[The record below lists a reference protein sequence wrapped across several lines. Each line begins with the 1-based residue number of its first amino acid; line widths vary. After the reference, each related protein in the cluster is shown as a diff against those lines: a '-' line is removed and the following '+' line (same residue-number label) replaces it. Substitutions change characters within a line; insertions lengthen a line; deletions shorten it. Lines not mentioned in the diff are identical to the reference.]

1 MPNMSTRSI
10 FISLVSLVILWSCGN
25 KNADWT
31 DRAMPGK
38 ALTTWSFSIDGESW
52 EEVTIPHTYN
62 AADGHS
68 KEYYRGYAHYKTTL
82 PEAKEDTP
90 RYLIFEG
97 VGQSCHVIFEG
108 DTLCYHSGGYTP
120 FYVDITG
127 KKGRE
132 VEVYC
137 ENTLNLDRIPL
148 SADFN
153 KNGGIHYPAWLL
165 ECPAV
170 HLSPEAYGY
179 YRMHVS
185 QKEVSDEKAVGEAKV
200 QIKNSSAEEQAVS
213 IKWSLRDAAG
223 VEVLAHNETTTL
235 AGGAAQDIV
244 WDFTLDNPHLWNGLE
259 DPYLYTLTVS
269 VGEDYAKT
277 EVGFRYFSMDREK
290 GFFLNGKSYPLR
302 GVNVHQ
308 DMEGIASAYT
318 KADFDA
324 DYAVIKELGCNFLR
338 LAHYP
343 HNDYA
348 FRLCDRMGIVV
359 QTEIPWVNNCGTEIT
374 EAYAKNI
381 YSQMGEMVKA
391 LYNHPSIIFW
401 GMWNELDT
409 WGHTKFKVQGVLDPR
424 RAVDETARL
433 YDFTKQLDPYR
444 YVGLTDDSMFERDF
458 YTELKADYYSE
469 NRYHGW
475 YYSGTNFEAL
485 TPDLEWIRD
494 NMGVTNLSEYGL
506 GINPHCHTWRT
517 ECLKR
522 DKTKKDSLH
531 FEEYGNLFHESY
543 AAQIERAP
551 YLAFTSI
558 WVMFDFAVVER
569 EEGIMDSEDGVNFT
583 LNEYNKYMNN
593 KGLITRDRGVY
604 KDVFYLYKAWWNKSE
619 ETVYLTSRRLK
630 YRPAGEPFTLTVYS
644 NSPSLKVFCNGVEI
658 AAATESGDDTGVVWK
673 FPAQMGDSATT
684 FRVESPSGKSDEITI
699 LPLQI

>member
-1 MPNMSTRSI
+1 MSKKLL
-10 FISLVSLVILWSCGN
+10 ISAILTLAVFSSCRERVN
-25 KNADWT
+25 SWT
-31 DRAMPGK
+31 DRAMAGTP
-38 ALTTWSFSIDGESW
+38 LTTWSFSIDGESW
-52 EEVTIPHTYN
+52 KEVTIPHTYN

-68 KEYYRGYAHYKTTL
+68 KEYYRGHAHYTTSL
-82 PEAKEDTP
+82 PEAEKGTP

-97 VGQSCHVIFEG
+97 VGQSCHVILEG

-120 FYVDITG
+120 FYIDITG
-127 KKGRE
+127 ISGRE
-132 VEVYC
+132 LEVYC

-170 HLSPEAYGY
+170 HFSPEAYGY

-185 QKEVSDEKAVGEAKV
+185 QKEISNEKAVGEAKA
-200 QIKNSSAEEQAVS
+200 QIKNSSVQDQVVS
-213 IKWSLRDAAG
+213 VKWSLKDAAG
-223 VEVLAHNETTTL
+223 AEVLAHNETVAL
-235 AGGAAQDIV
+235 AGGVAQDVV
-244 WDFTLDNPHLWNGLE
+244 WDFTLENPHLWNGLE

-269 VGEDYAKT
+269 AGEDYAET

-302 GVNVHQ
+302 GVNIHQ
-308 DMEGIASAYT
+308 DKEGIASAYT

-324 DYAVIKELGCNFLR
+324 DYAVVKELGCNFLR

-374 EAYAKNI
+374 EEYAQNI
-381 YSQMGEMVKA
+381 YSQMSEMVKS

-444 YVGLTDDSMFERDF
+444 YVGLTDDSMFQRDF

-583 LNEYNKYMNN
+583 LNEYNKYLNN
-593 KGLITRDRGVY
+593 KGLITRDRATY
-604 KDVFYLYKAWWNKSE
+604 KDIFYLYKAWWNKSE
-619 ETVYLTSRRLK
+619 ETVYFTSRRLK

-644 NSPSLKVFCNGVEI
+644 NAPSLKVFCNDAEI
-658 AAATESGDDTGVVWK
+658 AAATESGEDTGVVWK
-673 FPAQMGDSATT
+673 FPAQMGNSATT

>member
-1 MPNMSTRSI
+1 
-10 FISLVSLVILWSCGN
+10 
-25 KNADWT
+25 
-31 DRAMPGK
+31 MPGEPLDK
-38 ALTTWSFSIDGESW
+38 WSFSIDGQSW
-52 EEVTIPHTYN
+52 ENVTIPHTYN
-62 AADGHS
+62 NIDGHS

-82 PEAKEDTP
+82 PKASENTP

-97 VGQSCHVIFEG
+97 VGQSCHVILEG

-170 HLSPEAYGY
+170 HFSPEAYGY

-185 QKEVSDEKAVGEAKV
+185 QKDVSDDKAVGEAKA
-200 QIKNSSAEEQAVS
+200 QIKNSSDQEQEISV
-213 IKWSLRDAAG
+213 KWSLKDAAG
-223 VEVLAHNETTTL
+223 AEVLAHDETIAL
-235 AGGAAQDIV
+235 AGGAAQDVV
-244 WDFTLDNPHLWNGLE
+244 WNFTLEAPHLWNGLE
-259 DPYLYTLTVS
+259 DPYLYTLNVS
-269 VGEDYAKT
+269 TGEDYAET
-277 EVGFRYFSMDREK
+277 EVGFRYFSMDREN
-290 GFFLNGKSYPLR
+290 GFFLNGKPYPLR

-324 DYAVIKELGCNFLR
+324 DYAIIKELGCNFLR

-374 EAYAKNI
+374 EAYAQNI
-381 YSQMGEMVKA
+381 YSQMSEMVKS

-444 YVGLTDDSMFERDF
+444 YVGLTDDSMFLRDF

-494 NMGVTNLSEYGL
+494 NMGVANLSEYGL
-506 GINPHCHTWRT
+506 GINPHCHTWKT

-543 AAQIERAP
+543 AAQIARAP
-551 YLAFTSI
+551 YLAFTSA

-593 KGLITRDRGVY
+593 KGLITRERETY
-604 KDVFYLYKAWWNKSE
+604 KDIFYLYKAWWNKSE
-619 ETVYLTSRRLK
+619 ETVYITSRRLK
-630 YRPAGEPFTLTVYS
+630 YRPARESFTLTVYS
-644 NSPSLKVFCNGVEI
+644 NAPSLKIYCNGAEL
-658 AAATESGDDTGVVWK
+658 AAATESREDTGVVWK
-673 FPAQMGDSATT
+673 FPVCMGDEPTT
-684 FRVESPSGKSDEITI
+684 FRAVSPDGTSDEITI
-699 LPLQI
+699 KPL

>member
-1 MPNMSTRSI
+1 MSTRFILTSLAALAI
-10 FISLVSLVILWSCGN
+10 FSACGN
-25 KNADWT
+25 KDAENWT
-31 DRAMPGK
+31 DRANPGQ
-38 ALTTWSFSIDGESW
+38 ALKEWSFSIDGQTW
-52 EEVTIPHTYN
+52 EDVTIPHTYN
-62 AADGHS
+62 AVDGHS
-68 KEYYRGYAHYKTTL
+68 KEYYRGYAHYKTTI
-82 PEAKEDTP
+82 PEASEGTP

-127 KKGRE
+127 KKGSE

-170 HLSPEAYGY
+170 HFSPEAYGY

-185 QKEVSDEKAVGEAKV
+185 QKEVSDEKAVGEAKA
-200 QIKNSSAEEQAVS
+200 QIKNSSAEEQTVS
-213 IKWSLRDAAG
+213 IKWSIKDAAG
-223 VEVLAHNETTTL
+223 VEVLSHNETITL
-235 AGGAAQDIV
+235 AGGAAQDVV
-244 WDFTLDNPHLWNGLE
+244 WDFTLENPHLWNGLE
-259 DPYLYTLTVS
+259 DPYLYTLNITS
-269 VGEDYAKT
+269 GEDYAET

-308 DMEGIASAYT
+308 DKEGIASAYT

-324 DYAVIKELGCNFLR
+324 DYAIIKELGCNFLR

-374 EAYAKNI
+374 EAYAQNI
-381 YSQMGEMVKA
+381 YSQMSEMVKS

-444 YVGLTDDSMFERDF
+444 YVGLTDDSMFLRDF
-458 YTELKADYYSE
+458 YNELKADYYSE

-551 YLAFTSI
+551 YLTFTSI

-619 ETVYLTSRRLK
+619 ETVYITSRRLK

-644 NSPSLKVFCNGVEI
+644 NAPELKVFCNGTQI
-658 AAATESGDDTGVVWK
+658 ASATESGDDTGVVWK
-673 FPAQMGDSATT
+673 FPVTMGNTETT
-684 FRVESPSGKSDEITI
+684 FKAISPNGNVDEITI
-699 LPLQI
+699 LPLQ

>member
-1 MPNMSTRSI
+1 MT
-10 FISLVSLVILWSCGN
+10 
-25 KNADWT
+25 
-31 DRAMPGK
+31 GK
-38 ALTTWSFSIDGESW
+38 PLEDWSFSIDGNSW
-52 EEVTIPHTYN
+52 EDVKIPHTYN
-62 AADGHS
+62 NLDGHS
-68 KEYYRGYAHYKTTL
+68 KEYYRGYAHYRTTL
-82 PEAKEDTP
+82 PDAAEGAS

-97 VGQSCHVIFEG
+97 VGQSAYIVFEG
-108 DTLCYHSGGYTP
+108 DTLCCHSGGYTP

-127 KKGRE
+127 KVGSS
-132 VEVYC
+132 VEVVC
-137 ENTLNLDRIPL
+137 ENTLNPDRIPL

-153 KNGGIHYPAWLL
+153 KNGGIHYPVWLL

-170 HLSPEAYGY
+170 HLSPEKYGY

-185 QKEVSDEKAVGEAKV
+185 QINVSDDTAHGQAMV
-200 QIKNSSAEEQAVS
+200 QIKNNSDKDHEVTV
-213 IKWSLRDAAG
+213 KWSLKDASDKEVLSGNENILVAAG
-223 VEVLAHNETTTL
+223 SKKEAS
-235 AGGAAQDIV
+235 
-244 WDFTLDNPHLWNGLE
+244 WYFTLDNPHLWNGLE
-259 DPYLYTLTVS
+259 DPYLYNLSVC
-269 VGEDYAKT
+269 VGEDRAET
-277 EVGFRYFSMDREK
+277 EVGFRYFSIDREK
-290 GFFLNGKSYPLR
+290 GFFLNGRPYPLR
-302 GVNVHQ
+302 GVNLHQ

-324 DYAVIKELGCNFLR
+324 DYAIIKELGCNFLR

-374 EAYAKNI
+374 EKYVQNI
-381 YSQMGEMVKA
+381 FDQMDEMVRS

-424 RAVDETARL
+424 KAVDLTARL
-433 YDFTKQLDPYR
+433 YDFTKELDPYR
-444 YVGLTDDSMFERDF
+444 FVGLTDDSMFERDF
-458 YTELKADYYSE
+458 YTELKSDYYSE

-506 GINPHCHTWRT
+506 GINPNCHTWKT

-543 AAQIERAP
+543 AAQIARAP
-551 YLAFTSI
+551 YLGFTSI
-558 WVMFDFAVVER
+558 WVLFDFAVVER
-569 EEGIMDSEDGVNFT
+569 EEGIMDSDDGVNFT
-583 LNEYNKYMNN
+583 LNEYNKYLNN
-593 KGLITRDRGVY
+593 KGLITRDRKTF
-604 KDVFYLYKAWWNKSE
+604 KDVFYLYKAWWNKHD
-619 ETVYLTSRRLK
+619 ETVYITSRRLK
-630 YRPAGEPFTLTVYS
+630 YRPAGSEFTLTVYS
-644 NSPSLKVFCNGVEI
+644 NAPSVTLFCNDKEI
-658 AAATESGDDTGVVWK
+658 ATATETGEDTGVVWK
-673 FPAQMGDSATT
+673 FAAKMGDGPTT
-684 FRVESPSGKSDEITI
+684 FRVVSSNGVEDKITI
-699 LPLQI
+699 MPL

>member
-1 MPNMSTRSI
+1 MPHMSTKSI
-10 FISLVSLVILWSCGN
+10 LISLVSLIILLSCGN

-31 DRAMPGK
+31 DRAMTGK
-38 ALTTWSFSIDGESW
+38 ALTTWLFSIDGESW

-68 KEYYRGYAHYKTTL
+68 KEYYRGYAHYKTTI
-82 PEAKEDTP
+82 PEAAEGTP

-127 KKGRE
+127 RKGCE

-170 HLSPEAYGY
+170 HFSPEAYGY

-185 QKEVSDEKAVGEAKV
+185 QKEVTNEKAIGEAKA
-200 QIKNSSAEEQAVS
+200 QIKNSSVQEQKVS
-213 IKWSLRDAAG
+213 IKWSLKNNAG
-223 VEVLAHNETTTL
+223 LEVLAHNETVIL
-235 AGGAAQDIV
+235 AGGAAQDVV

-269 VGEDYAKT
+269 VGEDYAET

-374 EAYAKNI
+374 EAYAQNI
-381 YSQMGEMVKA
+381 YSQMSEMIKA

-593 KGLITRDRGVY
+593 KGLITRDRTTY
-604 KDVFYLYKAWWNKSE
+604 KDIFYLYKAWWNKSE

-644 NSPSLKVFCNGVEI
+644 NAPSLKVFCNGDEI

>member
-1 MPNMSTRSI
+1 MSTRFILTSLAALAI
-10 FISLVSLVILWSCGN
+10 FSACGN
-25 KNADWT
+25 KYAENWT
-31 DRAMPGK
+31 DRANPGQ
-38 ALTTWSFSIDGESW
+38 ALKEWSFSIDGQTW
-52 EEVTIPHTYN
+52 EDVTIPHTYN
-62 AADGHS
+62 AVDGHS
-68 KEYYRGYAHYKTTL
+68 KEYYRGYAHYKTTI
-82 PEAKEDTP
+82 PEASEGTP

-108 DTLCYHSGGYTP
+108 DTLSYHSGGYTP

-170 HLSPEAYGY
+170 HFSPEAYGY

-185 QKEVSDEKAVGEAKV
+185 QKEVSDEKAVGEAKA

-213 IKWSLRDAAG
+213 IKWSLKDAAG
-223 VEVLAHNETTTL
+223 VEVLSHNETITL
-235 AGGAAQDIV
+235 AGGAAQDVV
-244 WDFTLDNPHLWNGLE
+244 WDFTLENPHLWNGLE
-259 DPYLYTLTVS
+259 DPYLYTLNITS
-269 VGEDYAKT
+269 GEDYAET

-308 DMEGIASAYT
+308 DKEGIASAYT

-324 DYAVIKELGCNFLR
+324 DYAIIKELGCNFLR

-374 EAYAKNI
+374 EAYAQNI
-381 YSQMGEMVKA
+381 YSQMSEMVKS

-433 YDFTKQLDPYR
+433 YDFTKKLDPYR
-444 YVGLTDDSMFERDF
+444 FVGLTDDSMFQRDF

-558 WVMFDFAVVER
+558 WVLFDFAVVER

-583 LNEYNKYMNN
+583 LNEYNKYLNN
-593 KGLITRDRGVY
+593 KGLITRERGTY
-604 KDVFYLYKAWWNKSE
+604 KDIFYLYKAWWNKSE

-644 NSPSLKVFCNGVEI
+644 NAPELKVFCNGTQI
-658 AAATESGDDTGVVWK
+658 ASATESGDDTGVVWK
-673 FPAQMGDSATT
+673 FPVTMGNTETT
-684 FRVESPSGKSDEITI
+684 FKAISPNGNVDEITI
-699 LPLQI
+699 LPLQ

>member
-1 MPNMSTRSI
+1 MSTRFILTSLAALAI
-10 FISLVSLVILWSCGN
+10 FSACGN
-25 KNADWT
+25 KNTDNWT
-31 DRAMPGK
+31 DRANPGQ
-38 ALTTWSFSIDGESW
+38 ALKEWSFSIDGQTW
-52 EEVTIPHTYN
+52 EDVTIPHTYN
-62 AADGHS
+62 AVDGHS
-68 KEYYRGYAHYKTTL
+68 KEYYRGYAHYKTTI
-82 PEAKEDTP
+82 PEAAEGTP

-170 HLSPEAYGY
+170 HFSPEAYGY

-185 QKEVSDEKAVGEAKV
+185 QKDISEEKAIGEAKA
-200 QIKNSSAEEQAVS
+200 QIRNSSAKEQEIP
-213 IKWSLRDAAG
+213 IKWSLKDAAG
-223 VEVLAHNETTTL
+223 AEVLAHNETISL
-235 AGGAAQDIV
+235 AGGASADV
-244 WDFTLDNPHLWNGLE
+244 NWDFTLENPHLWNGLA

-269 VGEDYAKT
+269 TGEDFAET
-277 EVGFRYFSMDREK
+277 EVGFRYFSLDREK

-324 DYAVIKELGCNFLR
+324 DYAIIKELGCNFLR

-374 EAYAKNI
+374 EAYAQNI
-381 YSQMGEMVKA
+381 YSQMSEMVKS

-433 YDFTKQLDPYR
+433 YDFTKKLDPYR
-444 YVGLTDDSMFERDF
+444 FVGLTDDSMFERDF

-494 NMGVTNLSEYGL
+494 NMGIANLSEYGL
-506 GINPHCHTWRT
+506 GINPHCHTWRA

-543 AAQIERAP
+543 AAQIARAP
-551 YLAFTSI
+551 YLGFTSI

-569 EEGIMDSEDGVNFT
+569 EEGIMNSEDGVNFT

-593 KGLITRDRGVY
+593 KGLITRERATY
-604 KDVFYLYKAWWNKSE
+604 KDIFYLYKAWWNKSE
-619 ETVYLTSRRLK
+619 ETVYITSRRLK

-644 NSPSLKVFCNGVEI
+644 NSPSLKVYCNGKEI
-658 AAATESGDDTGVVWK
+658 AAASESGDDTGVVWK

-684 FRVESPSGKSDEITI
+684 FRVESPTGKSDEITI
-699 LPLQI
+699 LPINL

>member
-1 MPNMSTRSI
+1 MSTRFILTSLAALAI
-10 FISLVSLVILWSCGN
+10 FSACGN
-25 KNADWT
+25 KNTDNWT
-31 DRAMPGK
+31 DRANPGQ
-38 ALTTWSFSIDGESW
+38 ALREWSFSIDGQTW
-52 EEVTIPHTYN
+52 EDVTIPHTYN
-62 AADGHS
+62 AVDGHS
-68 KEYYRGYAHYKTTL
+68 KEYYRGYAHYKTTI
-82 PEAKEDTP
+82 PEASEGTP

-108 DTLCYHSGGYTP
+108 DTLSYHSGGYTP

-170 HLSPEAYGY
+170 HFSPEAYGY

-185 QKEVSDEKAVGEAKV
+185 QKEVSDEKAVGEAKA
-200 QIKNSSAEEQAVS
+200 QIKNSSAEEQTVS
-213 IKWSLRDAAG
+213 IKWSIKDAAG
-223 VEVLAHNETTTL
+223 VEVLSHNETITL
-235 AGGAAQDIV
+235 AGGAAQDVV
-244 WDFTLDNPHLWNGLE
+244 WDFTLENPHLWNGLE
-259 DPYLYTLTVS
+259 DPYLYTLNITS
-269 VGEDYAKT
+269 GEDYAET

-308 DMEGIASAYT
+308 DKEGIASAYT

-324 DYAVIKELGCNFLR
+324 DYAIIKELGCNFLR

-374 EAYAKNI
+374 EAYAQNI
-381 YSQMGEMVKA
+381 YSQMSEMVKS

-433 YDFTKQLDPYR
+433 YDFTKKLDPYR
-444 YVGLTDDSMFERDF
+444 FVGLTDDSMFERDF

-551 YLAFTSI
+551 YLTFTSI

-604 KDVFYLYKAWWNKSE
+604 KDIFYLYKAWWNQAE
-619 ETVYLTSRRLK
+619 ETVYITSRRLK

-644 NSPSLKVFCNGVEI
+644 NAPELKVFCNGTQI
-658 AAATESGDDTGVVWK
+658 ASATESGDDTGVVWK
-673 FPAQMGDSATT
+673 FPVTMGNTETT
-684 FRVESPSGKSDEITI
+684 FKAISPNGNVDEITI
-699 LPLQI
+699 LPLQ

>member
-1 MPNMSTRSI
+1 MSKKLL
-10 FISLVSLVILWSCGN
+10 ISAILTLAVFSSCRERVN
-25 KNADWT
+25 SWT
-31 DRAMPGK
+31 DRAMAGTP
-38 ALTTWSFSIDGESW
+38 LTTWSFSIDGESW
-52 EEVTIPHTYN
+52 KEVTIPHTYN

-68 KEYYRGYAHYKTTL
+68 KEYYRGHAHYTTSL
-82 PEAKEDTP
+82 PEAEKGTP

-97 VGQSCHVIFEG
+97 VGQSCHVILEG

-120 FYVDITG
+120 FYIDITG
-127 KKGRE
+127 ISGRE
-132 VEVYC
+132 LEVYC

-170 HLSPEAYGY
+170 HFSPEAYGY

-185 QKEVSDEKAVGEAKV
+185 QKEISNEKAVGEAKA
-200 QIKNSSAEEQAVS
+200 QIKNSSVQDQVVS
-213 IKWSLRDAAG
+213 VKWSLKDAAG
-223 VEVLAHNETTTL
+223 AEVLAHNETVAL
-235 AGGAAQDIV
+235 AGGVAQDVV
-244 WDFTLDNPHLWNGLE
+244 WDFTLENPHLWNGLE

-269 VGEDYAKT
+269 AGEDYAET

-302 GVNVHQ
+302 GVNIHQ
-308 DMEGIASAYT
+308 DKEGIASAYT

-324 DYAVIKELGCNFLR
+324 DYAVVKELGCNFLR

-374 EAYAKNI
+374 EEYAQNI
-381 YSQMGEMVKA
+381 YSQMSEMVKS

-444 YVGLTDDSMFERDF
+444 YVGLTDDSMFQRDF

-583 LNEYNKYMNN
+583 LNEYNKYLNN
-593 KGLITRDRGVY
+593 KGLITRDRATY
-604 KDVFYLYKAWWNKSE
+604 KDIFYLYKAWWNKSE
-619 ETVYLTSRRLK
+619 ETVYFTSRRLK

-644 NSPSLKVFCNGVEI
+644 NAPSLKVFCNDAEI
-658 AAATESGDDTGVVWK
+658 AAATESGEDTRVVWK
-673 FPAQMGDSATT
+673 FPAQMGNSATT

>member
-1 MPNMSTRSI
+1 MSKKNL
-10 FISLVSLVILWSCGN
+10 ISAILALAVFSSCCEREN
-25 KNADWT
+25 SWT
-31 DRAMPGK
+31 DRAMAGTP
-38 ALTTWSFSIDGESW
+38 LTTWSFSIDGNSW
-52 EEVTIPHTYN
+52 EEVKIPHTYN
-62 AADGHS
+62 NLDGHS
-68 KEYYRGYAHYKTTL
+68 KEYYRGYAHYRTTL
-82 PEAKEDTP
+82 PDAAEGSA

-97 VGQSCHVIFEG
+97 VGQSSHIVFEG

-120 FYVDITG
+120 FYVDITDKLG
-127 KKGRE
+127 SS
-132 VEVYC
+132 VEVIC

-153 KNGGIHYPAWLL
+153 KNGGIHYPVWLL

-170 HLSPEAYGY
+170 HFSPEAYGY

-185 QKEVSDEKAVGEAKV
+185 QISVSDEKAYGQAKV
-200 QIKNSSAEEQAVS
+200 QVKNISDKDQEITVN
-213 IKWSLRDAAG
+213 WSLKDAG
-223 VEVLAHNETTTL
+223 GNEVLAGNQTIMVT
-235 AGGAAQDIV
+235 AGSKEDAA
-244 WDFTLDNPHLWNGLE
+244 WEFTLENPHLWNGLE
-259 DPYLYTLTVS
+259 DPYLYTLS
-269 VGEDYAKT
+269 ACVGEDMAET
-277 EVGFRYFSMDREK
+277 EVGFRFFSLDREK
-290 GFFLNGKSYPLR
+290 GFFLNGRPYPLR
-302 GVNVHQ
+302 GVNLHQ
-308 DMEGIASAYT
+308 DMEGIASAYR

-324 DYAVIKELGCNFLR
+324 DYAIIKELGCNFLR

-374 EAYAKNI
+374 EKYVQNI
-381 YSQMGEMVKA
+381 FDQMDEMVRS

-424 RAVDETARL
+424 KAVDETARL

-444 YVGLTDDSMFERDF
+444 FVGLTDDSMFERDY

-494 NMGVTNLSEYGL
+494 NMGATNLSEYGL
-506 GINPHCHTWRT
+506 GINPNCHTWKT

-522 DKTKKDSLH
+522 DKAKKDSLH
-531 FEEYGNLFHESY
+531 FEEYGNLLHESY
-543 AAQIERAP
+543 AAQIARAP
-551 YLAFTSI
+551 YLGFTSV
-558 WVMFDFAVVER
+558 WVLFDFAVVER
-569 EEGIMDSEDGVNFT
+569 EEGIMDSDDGVNFT
-583 LNEYNKYMNN
+583 LNEYNKYLNN
-593 KGLITRDRGVY
+593 KGLITRDRKTF
-604 KDVFYLYKAWWNKSE
+604 KDVFYLYKAWWNKNE
-619 ETVYLTSRRLK
+619 ETVYITSRRLK

-644 NSPSLKVFCNGVEI
+644 NAPSVEVFCNGQQI
-658 AAATESGDDTGVVWK
+658 AAASETGEDTGVVWK
-673 FPAQMGDSATT
+673 FPVTMGDSQTT
-684 FRVESPSGKSDEITI
+684 FKVQSPNGVSDEITI
-699 LPLQI
+699 LPL

>member
-1 MPNMSTRSI
+1 MSTK
-10 FISLVSLVILWSCGN
+10 FALTVLLSLSLITACSE
-25 KNADWT
+25 KNAEWT
-31 DRAMPGK
+31 DRAFTGEP
-38 ALTTWSFSIDGESW
+38 LEEWSFSIDGQTW
-52 EEVTIPHTYN
+52 EDVTIPHTYN
-62 AADGHS
+62 ATDGHS
-68 KEYYRGYAHYKTTL
+68 KEYYRGHAHYKTTL
-82 PEAKEDTP
+82 PETAAGTP

-97 VGQSCHVIFEG
+97 VGQSCHVILEG

-127 KKGRE
+127 KSGSE
-132 VEVYC
+132 LEVYC
-137 ENTLNLDRIPL
+137 ENTLNLDRLPL

-170 HLSPEAYGY
+170 HFSPEAYGY

-185 QKEVSDEKAVGEAKV
+185 QKEVSDDKAVGEAKA
-200 QIKNSSAEEQAVS
+200 QIKNSSAQEQEISV
-213 IKWSLRDAAG
+213 KWSLRNADGAEA
-223 VEVLAHNETTTL
+223 LAHNETITL
-235 AGGAAQDIV
+235 AGGAAQDVV
-244 WDFTLDNPHLWNGLE
+244 WDFTLDNPHLWNGLD
-259 DPYLYTLTVS
+259 DPYLYTLNVS
-269 VGEDYAKT
+269 VGEDYAET

-374 EAYAKNI
+374 EAYVQNI
-381 YSQMGEMVKA
+381 YDQMDEMVRS
-391 LYNHPSIIFW
+391 LYNHPSIVFW
-401 GMWNELDT
+401 GMWNELDS
-409 WGHTKFKVQGVLDPR
+409 WSHRRYKVQGVLDPR
-424 RAVDETARL
+424 RVVDETARL
-433 YDFTKQLDPYR
+433 YDYTKALDPYR
-444 YVGLTDDSMFERDF
+444 LVGLTDDSVFGKDF

-485 TPDLEWIRD
+485 TEDMEWIRD
-494 NMGVTNLSEYGL
+494 NMGVANLSEYGL
-506 GINPHCHTWRT
+506 GINPYCHTWRT
-517 ECLKR
+517 DCLKR
-522 DKTKKDSLH
+522 DKTDSLH

-543 AAQIERAP
+543 AAQIARAP
-551 YLAFTSI
+551 YMAFTSL
-558 WVMFDFAVVER
+558 WVLFDFAVGER
-569 EEGIMDSEDGVNFT
+569 EEGIMDSDNGVVFT
-583 LNEYNKYMNN
+583 LNEGRKYLNN
-593 KGLITRDRGVY
+593 KGLITRERETF
-604 KDVFYLYKAWWNKSE
+604 KDVFYLYKAWWNHNE

-644 NSPSLKVFCNGVEI
+644 NAPSLEVFCNGEQI
-658 AAATESGDDTGVVWK
+658 AAASETGEDTGVVWK

-684 FRVESPSGKSDEITI
+684 FRVQSPNGTCDEITF
-699 LPLQI
+699 LPLNK